1 MPPASSA
8 PTVTLDGVRIAGDGS
23 GPKTI
28 VADVA
33 SGTITFVGA
42 ALDAPAGATC
52 AFDASGLLATPA
64 LIDSHVHLAYF
75 AGQEA
80 AMARAGLSAAVDLA
94 APLPFVAQQA
104 GNGTA
109 GRPLRLRLSGP
120 MVTSVGGYP
129 TASWG
134 AHGYGIECATPAQA
148 VAAVRA
154 VHAAGSTVLKL
165 PLMPG
170 GRGLAEVPAVAAVAE
185 AHRLGMKVAAHA
197 TGSADAA
204 AALRLGVDVLA
215 HTPTADLDAPT
226 LAGWAAD
233 GRAVVSTLRMFGGG
247 SSSSSSANARNLRA
261 LHQRGARILYGTDFG
276 NSRVAGPDLGELA
289 LMVQAAGMSEAEA
302 LAAAT
307 TEPARF
313 WGWGSRLGA
322 LLPGADASWLLTEA
336 GGSGN
341 SSSIGGLAA
350 LGSPLA
356 VFSRGQCFARGA
368 PGRHA
373 DWCTGCV
380 MREEAPPARNH
391 TASDGAASSNHT
403 AGGAPPSNQTAGA
416 SLPPLP
422 PLHGDGHRG
431 DQTAASGSNWE
442 PWAVPVASLA
452 ALVALCAA
460 WRSKRLRK
468 SLAAAPRERLGPA
481 GAAGAGPG
489 AIVVALGGDHNGPQ
503 AATL

>member
-1 MPPASSA
+1 MAS
-8 PTVTLDGVRIAGDGS
+8 TVTLDGVRIAGDGS

-28 VADVA
+28 VADLA

-94 APLPFVAQQA
+94 APLPFVVRQA

-154 VHAAGSTVLKL
+154 VHAAGGTVLKL
-165 PLMPG
+165 PLMPSG
-170 GRGLAEVPAVAAVAE
+170 GLSEVPAAAAVAE
-185 AHRLGMKVAAHA
+185 AHRLGMTVAAHA

-215 HTPTADLDAPT
+215 HTPTAELDAAT

-233 GRAVVSTLRMFGGG
+233 GKAVVSTLRMFGGG
-247 SSSSSSANARNLRA
+247 SSSSANARNLRA

-276 NSRVAGPDLGELA
+276 NSRVAGPDVGELA
-289 LMVQAAGMSEAEA
+289 LMVQAGMSEAEV

-322 LLPGADASWLLTEA
+322 LLPGADASWLLTEE
-336 GGSGN
+336 GGSGG
-341 SSSIGGLAA
+341 SGVGWAGGGGLAA

-368 PGRHA
+368 PGRA

-380 MREEAPPARNH
+380 MREEALPPARNH

-416 SLPPLP
+416 SLPPV
-422 PLHGDGHRG
+422 HGDGHRG
-431 DQTAASGSNWE
+431 DQTAASGSNGE
-442 PWAVPVASLA
+442 PWAVLVA
-452 ALVALCAA
+452 ALVALVALWAA
-460 WRSKRLRK
+460 WRWHRLRK
-468 SLAAAPRERLGPA
+468 ALAAAPRERLDPA
-481 GAAGAGPG
+481 GAAGAGPS
-489 AIVVALGGDHNGPQ
+489 AIVVLGGDHNGPQ